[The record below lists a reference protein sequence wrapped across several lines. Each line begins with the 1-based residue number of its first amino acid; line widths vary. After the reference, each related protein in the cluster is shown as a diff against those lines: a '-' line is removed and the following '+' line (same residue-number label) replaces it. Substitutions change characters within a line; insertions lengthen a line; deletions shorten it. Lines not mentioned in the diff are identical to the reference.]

1 MRTRLWD
8 RHTRT
13 TLLDCDVL
21 ASCSHSSSC
30 LLCEARSSVPDA
42 KALGR
47 LTVDRFM
54 KRGRGVA
61 DDPVPY
67 RIAPP
72 EQTTACTIGV

>member
-1 MRTRLWD
+1 
-8 RHTRT
+8 
-13 TLLDCDVL
+13 
-21 ASCSHSSSC
+21 
-30 LLCEARSSVPDA
+30 
-42 KALGR
+42 LGR

-54 KRGRGVA
+54 QRGRGVA